1 MTNEQVA
8 NGFSEIYNTFWNR
21 YKDRQPKE
29 QTPEWERMHT
39 VASVLRRKY
48 PLLEET
54 INRML
59 TELVERA
66 RGRGNKENDFH
77 RPPT

>member
-8 NGFSEIYNTFWNR
+8 NGFSEVYNTFWNR

-29 QTPEWERMHT
+29 QTSEWERMHT
-39 VASVLRRKY
+39 VAYVLRRKH

-66 RGRGNKENDFH
+66 RGRGNKPGDYH
-77 RPPT
+77 RPPG